1 MDANF
6 FDCGCFHA
14 CLDIWD
20 DVLLIKFLYIAM
32 KEWQI
37 FPKASA
43 EFFRDNQTI
52 NLVLLQLLFNRG
64 LKNKIDIKAFLDSE
78 LDSKKTLVIGENPE
92 YAFYDPFLFKNMA
105 AAVDLIISHIKKGN
119 PIVVY
124 GDYDADGVTSSV
136 ILLETL
142 KILHATV
149 EVYLP
154 DRVTEGYGLNKV
166 AINQIVAQGFKLLIT
181 VDNGIRNFEEVA
193 YAKSKG
199 LEIIITDHHVLPED
213 KKELPD
219 CLYIDP
225 ADKSDGYPWPYLAG
239 VGVAF
244 KLISALLVKASLPD
258 KQKQLILEKSLDL
271 VAVGTV
277 ADMVSL
283 LGENRLLV
291 KSGLKILN
299 QSKRLGLNELIKIS
313 KINSGRPLEAW
324 NIGWQIGPRLNAAS
338 RLSHANTAF
347 GLLTTTDLEE
357 AEELAAELN
366 QRNISRQQITEEII
380 SQVELQID
388 KDNLPNLIVG
398 VAGED
403 EIWNEGVIGLVAG
416 KIAEK
421 YYRPTLIITR
431 LIEEA
436 EFDATKKKLV
446 PKKVSFKGSGRSVEE
461 FNLIYA
467 IETCADNLDKFG
479 GHPMA
484 CGFQVKSEE
493 SLRKFIAQ
501 IQGLAEQ
508 GIDKAAL
515 IPKLKIESELD
526 FSAIN
531 LELADTISA
540 LAPYGQN
547 NQQPRFVSYDLRV
560 DDIVT
565 MGFDNQHI
573 KIRFSQFNLAAKNA
587 HSFWALAFGGAG
599 NYKEYSIGDRINL
612 VYYLEV
618 NGFNGRCEPQLKI
631 IDINP
636 HKAE

>member
-1 MDANF
+1 
-6 FDCGCFHA
+6 
-14 CLDIWD
+14 
-20 DVLLIKFLYIAM
+20 VKQ
-32 KEWQI
+32 WQI
-37 FPKASA
+37 ATKAPDDFISLHP
-43 EFFRDNQTI
+43 EI
-52 NLVLLQLLFNRG
+52 NPVLLQLLFNRD
-64 LKNKIDIKAFLDSE
+64 LKNKIDIKAFLESE
-78 LDSKKTLVIGENPE
+78 LAPDKVLVIGDNPE
-92 YAFYDPFLFKNMA
+92 HAFYNPFLFKHMTA
-105 AAVDLIISHIKKGN
+105 VVDLIIDHIKKGN

-181 VDNGIRNFEEVA
+181 VDNGIRNHEEVS

-213 KKELPD
+213 PKDVPD

-225 ADKSDGYPWPYLAG
+225 ADKNENYPWPYLAG

-244 KLISALLVKASLPD
+244 KLISALLYKASLPE
-258 KQKQLILEKSLDL
+258 KQKQLILDKSLDL

-299 QSKRLGLNELIKIS
+299 ANKRFGLNELIKVS
-313 KINSGRPLEAW
+313 KINTGKPLEAW
-324 NIGWQIGPRLNAAS
+324 NIGWQLGPRLNAAS

-347 GLLTTTDLEE
+347 GLLTTAEQSE

-380 SQVELQID
+380 SAVEKQID

-398 VAGED
+398 IAGDD

-416 KIAEK
+416 KITEK

-436 EFDATKKKLV
+436 EFDPILKKLV
-446 PKKVSFKGSGRSVEE
+446 PKKVTFKGSGRSVEE
-461 FNLIYA
+461 FNLIHA
-467 IETCADNLDKFG
+467 IEECSDNLDKYG

-484 CGFQVKSEE
+484 CGFSIKSEE
-493 SLRKFIAQ
+493 NLKKFVIQ
-501 IQGLAEQ
+501 IQKLAEDK
-508 GIDKAAL
+508 IDKAAL
-515 IPKLKIESELD
+515 VPKLKIEAELD
-526 FSAIN
+526 FSLIN
-531 LELADTISA
+531 LDLADTINA

-547 NQQPRFVSYDLRV
+547 NQQPRFVSYDLRI
-560 DDIVT
+560 DDIAT

-573 KIRFSQFNLAAKNA
+573 KIRFSQFNPAAKNA
-587 HSFWALAFGGAG
+587 HSFWAIAFGGAAS
-599 NYKEYSIGDRINL
+599 YKEYTVGDRVDL

-618 NGFNGRCEPQLKI
+618 NDFNGRREPQLKM
-631 IDINP
+631 IDI
-636 HKAE
+636 KKYE

>member
-1 MDANF
+1 MRQ
-6 FDCGCFHA
+6 
-14 CLDIWD
+14 
-20 DVLLIKFLYIAM
+20 
-32 KEWQI
+32 WQI
-37 FPKASA
+37 SPKAPTK
-43 EFFRDNQTI
+43 FFSEYPEI
-52 NLVLLQLLFNRG
+52 NPVLLQLLFNRD
-64 LKNKIDIKAFLDSE
+64 LKNKVDIKSFLDSE
-78 LDSKKTLVIGENPE
+78 LSADKVLVIGENKE
-92 YAFYDPFLFKNMA
+92 HAFYNPFLFKNMEES
-105 AAVDLIISHIKKGN
+105 VDLIIDHIKKGN

-142 KILHATV
+142 KILRATA

-154 DRVTEGYGLNKV
+154 DRVSEGYGLNKP

-181 VDNGIRNFEEVA
+181 VDNGIRNHAEVA

-199 LEIIITDHHVLPED
+199 LDVIVTDHHVLPED
-213 KKELPD
+213 PKEGLD
-219 CLYIDP
+219 CLFIDP
-225 ADKSDGYPWPYLAG
+225 ADKTEKYPWPYLAG

-244 KLISALLVKASLPD
+244 KLISALLYKANLPE
-258 KQKQLILEKSLDL
+258 KQKQLILDKSLDL

-299 QSKRLGLNELIKIS
+299 TSKRLGLTELIKVS

-338 RLSHANTAF
+338 RLSHANSAF
-347 GLLTTTDLEE
+347 ALLTTTDPTE
-357 AEELAAELN
+357 AAELATELN

-380 SQVELQID
+380 SQVEAQID

-398 VAGED
+398 LAGED
-403 EIWNEGVIGLVAG
+403 QIWNEGVIGLVAG
-416 KIAEK
+416 KITEK

-436 EFDATKKKLV
+436 EFDPVAKKLV
-446 PKKVSFKGSGRSVEE
+446 PKKVAFKGSGRSVEE
-461 FNLIYA
+461 FNLIQA
-467 IETCADNLDKFG
+467 IEDSSECLDKYG

-484 CGFQVKSEE
+484 CGFSIKTEE
-493 SLRKFIAQ
+493 NLFTFTEAIKK
-501 IQGLAEQ
+501 LAEER
-508 GIDKAAL
+508 INKTAL
-515 IPKLKIESELD
+515 IPKLKIEAELE
-526 FSAIN
+526 FAMIN
-531 LELADTISA
+531 LDLADDINK

-547 NQQPRFVSYDLRV
+547 NQQPRFVSYDLRI
-560 DDIVT
+560 DDITT

-573 KIRFSQFNLAAKNA
+573 KIRFSQFNSDSSLAKNA
-587 HSFWALAFGGAG
+587 HAFWALAFGGAA
-599 NYKEYSIGDRINL
+599 NYKEYQIGDRVDL

-618 NGFNGRCEPQLKI
+618 NDFNGRREPQLKM
-631 IDINP
+631 IDI
-636 HKAE
+636 KKYE

>member
-1 MDANF
+1 MVDYF
-6 FDCGCFHA
+6 FDR
-14 CLDIWD
+14 CLLNGRLDSFSH
-20 DVLLIKFLYIAM
+20 VLLIKFLYIAM
-32 KEWQI
+32 KQWQI
-37 FPKASA
+37 SPVATP
-43 EFFRDNQTI
+43 EFFSEHPEI
-52 NLVLLQLLFNRG
+52 NPVLLQLLFNRD
-64 LKNKIDIKAFLDSE
+64 LKNKIDIKAFLESE
-78 LDSKKTLVIGENPE
+78 LAADKVLVIGENQTH
-92 YAFYDPFLFKNMA
+92 AFYDPFLFKNMA
-105 AAVDLIISHIKKGN
+105 AAVDIIIGHIKKGS

-154 DRVTEGYGLNKV
+154 DRVSEGYGLNKT

-181 VDNGIRNFEEVA
+181 VDNGIRNREEIA

-199 LEIIITDHHVLPED
+199 LEVIVTDHHVLPED
-213 KKELPD
+213 EKDIPD

-225 ADKSDGYPWPYLAG
+225 ADKNENYPWSYLAG

-244 KLISALLVKASLPD
+244 KLISALLYKANLPD

-299 QSKRLGLNELIKIS
+299 VSKRLGLNELIKVS
-313 KINSGRPLEAW
+313 KINSGRELEAW

-338 RLSHANTAF
+338 RLSHANSAF
-347 GLLTTTDLEE
+347 ALLTTTDQNE
-357 AEELAAELN
+357 AVELATELN
-366 QRNISRQQITEEII
+366 QRNTLRQQITEEII
-380 SQVELQID
+380 SQVEEQID
-388 KDNLPNLIVG
+388 KNNLPNLIVG
-398 VAGED
+398 LAGED
-403 EIWNEGVIGLVAG
+403 QIWNEGVIGLVAG

-436 EFDATKKKLV
+436 EFDATLKKLV
-446 PKKVSFKGSGRSVEE
+446 PKKVAFKGSGRSIAEL
-461 FNLIYA
+461 NLIHA
-467 IETCADNLDKFG
+467 IEDCTEHLDKYG

-484 CGFQVKSEE
+484 CGFSVKSEE
-493 SLRKFIAQ
+493 SLKKFIVK
-501 IQGLAEQ
+501 IQKLAEERVE
-508 GIDKAAL
+508 KSAL
-515 IPKLKIESELD
+515 VPKLKIEAELD
-526 FSAIN
+526 FSAIT
-531 LELADTISA
+531 LELATTINS

-547 NQQPRFVSYDLRV
+547 NPQPRFVSYDLRI

-573 KIRFSQFNLAAKNA
+573 KIRFSQFNAKAKNA
-587 HSFWALAFGGAG
+587 QAFWALAFGGAN
-599 NYKEYSIGDRINL
+599 NYKEYKIGDRVDL

-618 NGFNGRCEPQLKI
+618 NDFNGRREAQLKM
-631 IDINP
+631 IDI
-636 HKAE
+636 KKYE